1 MLIPLTTRHY
11 LDESL
16 HESSPSE
23 AAVSAED
30 LSLVGPPWNTC
41 KDSLTMI
48 LSRLGRT
55 SFENSKIHRK
65 KIDPGS
71 TVWSDVCQSNGICM
85 RQSGIFGSG
94 GCCTGIA
101 SRLHKC
107 WEAEEATV
115 DDVDPKPPG
124 SSKPLASSFS
134 LSLARTNLSPSASGV
149 CARHGMC

>member
-1 MLIPLTTRHY
+1 MEY
-11 LDESL
+11 LQRQPNDNSL
-16 HESSPSE
+16 AARADKLRKLENPSKE
-23 AAVSAED
+23 
-30 LSLVGPPWNTC
+30 
-41 KDSLTMI
+41 
-48 LSRLGRT
+48 
-55 SFENSKIHRK
+55 
-65 KIDPGS
+65 IDPGS
-71 TVWSDVCQSNGICM
+71 TVWSDVCQDNGICM